1 MPTSFWRSSE
11 TIEQLNR
18 LDRSGFAVEFLR
30 RNARYR
36 SDYIRTLRQVA
47 RGGID
52 PASAR
57 SDFARRWGLRFRPRP

>member
-11 TIEQLNR
+11 TIEQLSR

-30 RNARYR
+30 RNACYR

-57 SDFARRWGLRFRPRP
+57 SDLARRWGLRFRPRP